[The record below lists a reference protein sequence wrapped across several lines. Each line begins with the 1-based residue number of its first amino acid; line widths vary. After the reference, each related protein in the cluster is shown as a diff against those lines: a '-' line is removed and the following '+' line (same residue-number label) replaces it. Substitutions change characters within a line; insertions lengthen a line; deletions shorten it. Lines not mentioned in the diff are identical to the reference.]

1 MSSDLKIYLVPDS
14 MWNELFFDSGLRIN
28 FSDLKSFHSFVIIY
42 NRTYLITKDNIYDY
56 DRGFILKRKLGRPRK
71 VRLLSL
77 NNSFLLA
84 RLNDLWRSK
93 EHYGTDWIKTYSSG
107 KFIEEMNKF
116 LSKEELECSFE
127 EKYFKFLY
135 NSLLIK

>member
-14 MWNELFFDSGLRIN
+14 MWNELFFDNGLRIK
-28 FSDLKSFHSFVIIY
+28 FSDLNSFHSFVIIF
-42 NRTYLITKDNIYDY
+42 NRVYLVTKDSIYD
-56 DRGFILKRKLGRPRK
+56 RRFILKRKLGRPRK
-71 VRLLSL
+71 VCLLSI

-84 RLNDLWRSK
+84 RLNEIWRSK

-116 LSKEELECSFE
+116 LNKEDLKCSFE

-135 NSLLIK
+135 NLLLK

>member
-1 MSSDLKIYLVPDS
+1 MNDLKIYLVPDS
-14 MWNELFFDSGLRIN
+14 MWDELLFDNGLRIN
-28 FSDLKSFHSFVIIY
+28 FSDLKSFHSFVIIF
-42 NRTYLITKDNIYDY
+42 NRVYLVTKDGIY

-71 VRLLSL
+71 VLLLSL

-84 RLNDLWRSK
+84 RLDEIWKSK
-93 EHYGTDWIKTYSSG
+93 EHYGTKWIKTFSSG

-116 LSKEELECSFE
+116 TDKEGLRCSFE

-135 NSLLIK
+135 NLLLMK